1 MCVIH
6 DSPLHAQRAERICFP
21 ELHRGTI
28 SDLVKLSR
36 ARRKA
41 LSLQTDRKSS
51 SASAHHLIFIH
62 LLKWYLTCA
71 TCSLLMPARSVSP
84 MRRIWSPLRRR
95 LSCRSTFQQKK
106 KKNILGGYTMSHFCT
121 SDSIS
126 SVVGAMI
133 GVFCR
138 ARFAVLTDFHSKLI
152 KTCQQFC
159 VCWTEMTVSDD
170 LSTCSNARQCSLW
183 VTTLFGQLS
192 FGCAIDWWARLPARQ
207 LHREGWSWP
216 WLPCSGLLWY
226 QNRALSH
233 RWSAL
238 SSPHDASNMAE
249 VRTTEGG
256 RQKRRRER
264 KIYCYWAVK

>member
-1 MCVIH
+1 MT
-6 DSPLHAQRAERICFP
+6 R
-21 ELHRGTI
+21 
-28 SDLVKLSR
+28 LST
-36 ARRKA
+36 
-41 LSLQTDRKSS
+41 LNEQ
-51 SASAHHLIFIH
+51 SASASPSF
-62 LLKWYLTCA
+62 TVE
-71 TCSLLMPARSVSP
+71 RSVTWWNLGLGVKHYHYRRTGKAHQPQLIIWFLYICWNDTSP
-84 MRRIWSPLRRR
+84 VPPAHCSCLPDLYLQCAGFDLRYAGAYPAEAH
-95 LSCRSTFQQKK
+95 FNKKK